1 MPLPGISNLRRLLR
15 DYVAH
20 RLRLPEIPVAL
31 QSLARQGF
39 EPGLIFGV
47 GAYRGDFA
55 RQCKKVWPK
64 ARIACF
70 EPQNSILPELHQYAL
85 QNSQIDVYEDL
96 LGAEGNSKVVL
107 NEAETASS
115 ILLEKAG
122 PKHPK
127 ATYQMRTIKS
137 VIESE
142 THQAPDLLKLDVQ
155 GYELEVLK
163 GASTCL
169 DEVSVIPAEL
179 NLIDIHENVPSWI
192 RS

>member
-39 EPGLIFGV
+39 EPGLIFDV

-85 QNSQIDVYEDL
+85 QNSQIDVYEVL
-96 LGAEGNSKVVL
+96 LGAGENSKVVL

-115 ILLEKAG
+115 VLLEKAG
-122 PKHPK
+122 PGGHTLSRV
-127 ATYQMRTIKS
+127 AG
-137 VIESE
+137 
-142 THQAPDLLKLDVQ
+142 ALLIVFGLYLLGFVALTD
-155 GYELEVLK
+155 
-163 GASTCL
+163 A
-169 DEVSVIPAEL
+169 
-179 NLIDIHENVPSWI
+179 
-192 RS
+192 